1 MNHTNSA
8 CIPIYF
14 LLCCALQL
22 YHSILTQP
30 FYNSFQSNRNV
41 QPMNENIALRL
52 AYNMVF
58 RHCQLSISIYLAIHL
73 KDILFV
79 LFDFCIYHSIKYKI
93 MLLSIQ
99 ASLLFF
105 FVYFRFCTS
114 TCISFF
120 VLVVSEFPKF
130 TLKILNLILTHNP
143 SSLIVFLFIHILAS
157 LSLLHEQ
164 CFIYCFYFCSHFFDY
179 SLASYQ
185 HKVPVLRTGKSL
197 CLCAM

>member
-1 MNHTNSA
+1 M
-8 CIPIYF
+8 YF
-14 LLCCALQL
+14 LIFA
-22 YHSILTQP
+22 II
-30 FYNSFQSNRNV
+30 
-41 QPMNENIALRL
+41 IAL
-52 AYNMVF
+52 
-58 RHCQLSISIYLAIHL
+58 
-73 KDILFV
+73 
-79 LFDFCIYHSIKYKI
+79 KYKI

-105 FVYFRFCTS
+105 FVYFHFCTS

-130 TLKILNLILTHNP
+130 TLKILNLILLILTIICCFLHAFTCTIAYFIFINISHSKKKKKILTP
-143 SSLIVFLFIHILAS
+143 NQSSLIVFLFIHILAS

-164 CFIYCFYFCSHFFDY
+164 RFIYCFYFCSHFFDY

-185 HKVPVLRTGKSL
+185 RKVPVLRTGKSL